1 MKKIIDMLK
10 SMTNSKKKVFALA
23 LSVCVVVL
31 SIASSSIAYF
41 TDTASYTNTFTS
53 GKVDISL
60 TVNSVVIESSAA
72 YADENVYPGQ
82 TIAKSTVINNKDNSQ
97 SAYIGAIIT
106 VNAPKNFLT
115 VDTAKALFDGLST
128 NGGTVYAVKSTVGE
142 IDTFKIYVVYETAK
156 AKSTSVTVF
165 ENVVIPSTW
174 DSEEMEQFVNVNFD
188 VTAYAVQTAGME
200 GKTALQALQA
210 AFKTGDTPIFPNNP

>member
-23 LSVCVVVL
+23 LATCVIVL

-60 TVNSVVIESSAA
+60 TVNSVVIESSEA
-72 YADENVYPGQ
+72 YADDNVYPGEV
-82 TIAKSTVINNKDNSQ
+82 IPKLTVITNKNNSQ

-128 NGGTVYAVKSTVGE
+128 NGGTVYAVKSTVDNV
-142 IDTFKIYVVYETAK
+142 DTFKIYVVYEAAK
-156 AKSTSVTVF
+156 DKNTSVTVF
-165 ENVVIPSTW
+165 NNVVIPSTW
-174 DSEEMEQFVNVNFD
+174 DSAEMEKFVSVNFD
-188 VTAYAVQTAGME
+188 VVAYAVQAVGM
-200 GKTALQALQA
+200 GDDALTALQT
-210 AFKTGDTPIFPNNP
+210 AFKDEGNPVFANKP

>member
-53 GKVDISL
+53 GKVDILL
-60 TVNSVVIESSAA
+60 TVNTDEIESSED
-72 YADENVYPGQ
+72 YTHENAYPGEV
-82 TIAKSTVINNKDNSQ
+82 IPKLTVIKNKDNSQ

-106 VNAPKNFLT
+106 VNAPKDFLT
-115 VDTAKALFDGLST
+115 VDTAKNLFDGLST
-128 NGGTVYAVKSTVGE
+128 NGGTVYAVKSTVDNV
-142 IDTFKIYVVYETAK
+142 DTFKIYVVYEAAK
-156 AKSTSVTVF
+156 DKNTSVTVF
-165 ENVVIPSTW
+165 NNVVIPSTW
-174 DSEEMEQFVNVNFD
+174 DSAEMEKFVSVNFD
-188 VTAYAVQTAGME
+188 VVAYAVQAVGM
-200 GKTALQALQA
+200 GDDALTALQT
-210 AFKTGDTPIFPNNP
+210 AFKDEGNPVFANKP